1 MRGNLLSDST
11 YSFIAAAGDE
21 QKALGAHLI
30 SACHLDSSLSTDNIF
45 ISVPL
50 KHSSLSEFPPSLSS
64 GGVWVR
70 SAQWFSD
77 LMLRELIQLLFEE
90 TCPKTRLSILR

>member
-1 MRGNLLSDST
+1 MRGNLLSDTSR
-11 YSFIAAAGDE
+11 FIAAAAGDG

-30 SACHLDSSLSTDNIF
+30 SACHLKLNLSTNNIF
-45 ISVPL
+45 ISVLL
-50 KHSSLSEFPPSLSS
+50 KHSSSSEFPPSLSP

-70 SAQWFSD
+70 PAQWFSD

-90 TCPKTRLSILR
+90 TRPKTRLSILR